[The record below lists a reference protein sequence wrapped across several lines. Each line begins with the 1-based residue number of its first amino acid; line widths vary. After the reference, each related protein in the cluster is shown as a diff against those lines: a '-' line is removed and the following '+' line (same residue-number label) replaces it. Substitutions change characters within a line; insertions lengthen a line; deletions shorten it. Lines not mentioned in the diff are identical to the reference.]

1 MSWRFGMVPRTGWA
15 RVLAVT
21 ALLGA
26 APAQA
31 QYASACPPPRKVAA
45 GACVAACPAG
55 YEDQGR
61 VCVYRNMSR

>member
-1 MSWRFGMVPRTGWA
+1 MVPRTGWA